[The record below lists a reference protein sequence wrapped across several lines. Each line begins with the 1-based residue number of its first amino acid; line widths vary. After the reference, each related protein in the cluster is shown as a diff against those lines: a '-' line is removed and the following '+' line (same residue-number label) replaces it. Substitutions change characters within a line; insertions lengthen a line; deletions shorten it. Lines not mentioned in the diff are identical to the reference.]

1 MTNAVSSVRAA
12 AGPITLNDGVLAA
25 VASAVTINVRR
36 VGRLRRN
43 ALKASFIT
51 PSALKASF
59 VTPSALKASFVTP
72 SVRKASF
79 SA

>member
-1 MTNAVSSVRAA
+1 VDEIELRDRARKLDVSGASTMRKEELTHAVAA
-12 AGPITLNDGVLAA
+12 AS
-25 VASAVTINVRR
+25 SAVTINVRR

-43 ALKASFIT
+43 
-51 PSALKASF
+51 ALKASF

>member
-1 MTNAVSSVRAA
+1 VDKLIHDRISTVALVSQY
-12 AGPITLNDGVLAA
+12 GPAE

-43 ALKASFIT
+43 ALKASFVT
-51 PSALKASF
+51 SSALKASF
-59 VTPSALKASFVTP
+59 VTL